1 MIRNQSIDSTRLSH
15 ADAPGRTAPTEY
27 APNVG
32 CEPVGRRDDVVSE
45 ARSIARVATAKAMN
59 FVRSEAGR
67 AALRDSGDRYVDVL
81 REYANSAL
89 AQRCNPI
96 RVSVVGE
103 SVRGVDANG
112 DGVTM
117 AGDASSTKISL
128 SRREWPSRIS

>member
-1 MIRNQSIDSTRLSH
+1 
-15 ADAPGRTAPTEY
+15 
-27 APNVG
+27 
-32 CEPVGRRDDVVSE
+32 
-45 ARSIARVATAKAMN
+45 MN